1 MSMKIHQLSVADAL
15 ASVQATEQGLS
26 PAQVQRRQRE
36 FGLNRMAHA
45 RRRSWLRALL
55 KEFVHFFSIVL
66 WLAAL
71 LAFIAEWKS
80 PGQGMARLGYALIA
94 VILVSGLFSFW
105 QEYRIGKALSAL
117 RRLLPQQAQVLRDGS
132 VLRVATE
139 ALVPGDI
146 VLFTEA
152 RTDPL
157 RRTRRPIRPSPLS
170 LRSVAWR
177 AVRRRSGRTATPAE
191 APSPA
196 NPVANI
202 SPTFPPLLGPP
213 LALQRQKNRP
223 VSASPLLS
231 WTDLRRPPTS
241 PLSRRAS
248 GPTSLD
254 NRHLLARS

>member
-94 VILVSGLFSFW
+94 VILVSGVFS
-105 QEYRIGKALSAL
+105 
-117 RRLLPQQAQVLRDGS
+117 
-132 VLRVATE
+132 
-139 ALVPGDI
+139 
-146 VLFTEA
+146 
-152 RTDPL
+152 
-157 RRTRRPIRPSPLS
+157 
-170 LRSVAWR
+170 
-177 AVRRRSGRTATPAE
+177 
-191 APSPA
+191 
-196 NPVANI
+196 
-202 SPTFPPLLGPP
+202 
-213 LALQRQKNRP
+213 
-223 VSASPLLS
+223 
-231 WTDLRRPPTS
+231 
-241 PLSRRAS
+241 
-248 GPTSLD
+248 
-254 NRHLLARS
+254 